1 MSGYYYGDFTIPAS
15 FVTPADVADWMGMLD
30 ADGQPST
37 AQLPATILPIIRSC
51 TRMVCKATM
60 GSFYDADPDTGLP
73 TDAQALQ
80 AMQDATCIQAA
91 AWVALDINPFL
102 AGMAEN
108 VVETSTK
115 LASAAVSYSVQG
127 AAAAAADRAWA
138 AKHLVPEATSVLV
151 QNDLLG
157 TQVWTYG

>member
-15 FVTPADVADWMGMLD
+15 FVTAADVAEWMGMAD
-30 ADGQPST
+30 ANGLPLT
-37 AQLPATILPIIRSC
+37 AQLPATILPTIRSC
-51 TRMVCKATM
+51 TRMVLLATM
-60 GSFYDADPDTGLP
+60 GSFYDADPATGLP
-73 TDAQALQ
+73 TDSQALQ
-80 AMQDATCIQAA
+80 AMKDATCIQAA